1 MEYIGKNDISK
12 ALEKIKEFNLKDFQI
27 NDLFADLIGS
37 SYKTVDN
44 NKNIKLS
51 DEENEWFNNYIL
63 KLKNTKSNELKEKR
77 NKEKIGTFLKN
88 TDN

>member
-1 MEYIGKNDISK
+1 LEYIGKNDISK